1 MGELVMT
8 ELPEVARAELE
19 AARARLRGSRGLVVR
34 ASELVAGVVGSAATF
49 GLRRLRPP
57 PALQSRARGLAEV
70 ALRRAFDVAVVGMP
84 PSGLRA
90 RLEARTSRAAAA
102 ASGAVGG
109 FVGMLGFLP
118 DVTVTTLLIMR
129 RIAAIATEEGE
140 DLADPATR
148 AACLEVFAFGSGSL
162 DEPWEEGEEPELGY
176 WSARMLLQGRPL
188 VMLMSEAAAAYGVR
202 ISQKLA
208 LQAVPLIGAA
218 GGALVNGAFMAHYEG
233 LARAH
238 FTIRRLERTY
248 GEAAIHEAVAGE
260 SITDP
265 R

>member
-1 MGELVMT
+1 MSELVT
-8 ELPEVARAELE
+8 TDLPGTARAELE
-19 AARARLRGSRGLVVR
+19 AARTKLRGSRGLVVR
-34 ASELVAGVVGSAATF
+34 ASELLAGVVGSAAMF
-49 GLRRLRPP
+49 SIGQLRPP
-57 PALQSRARGLAEV
+57 PALRLRAGRLAET
-70 ALRRAFDVAVVGMP
+70 ALRRAFDIAVLGMP

-129 RIAAIATEEGE
+129 RIAAIAVEEGE

-148 AACLEVFAFGSGSL
+148 AACLEVFAFGTGSL

-202 ISQKLA
+202 VSQKLA
-208 LQAVPLIGAA
+208 FQAIPLIGAA
-218 GGALVNGAFMAHYEG
+218 GGALVNGAFMAHYER

-238 FTIRRLERTY
+238 YTIRRLERTN
-248 GEAAIHEAVAGE
+248 GEAAIREAAAE
-260 SITDP
+260 EISDP

>member
-1 MGELVMT
+1 
-8 ELPEVARAELE
+8 
-19 AARARLRGSRGLVVR
+19 
-34 ASELVAGVVGSAATF
+34 
-49 GLRRLRPP
+49 
-57 PALQSRARGLAEV
+57 
-70 ALRRAFDVAVVGMP
+70 
-84 PSGLRA
+84 
-90 RLEARTSRAAAA
+90 
-102 ASGAVGG
+102 
-109 FVGMLGFLP
+109 
-118 DVTVTTLLIMR
+118 
-129 RIAAIATEEGE
+129 
-140 DLADPATR
+140 
-148 AACLEVFAFGSGSL
+148 
-162 DEPWEEGEEPELGY
+162 
-176 WSARMLLQGRPL
+176 MLLQGRPL

-260 SITDP
+260 GISDP

>member
-1 MGELVMT
+1 MSELVT
-8 ELPEVARAELE
+8 TDLPGTARAELE
-19 AARARLRGSRGLVVR
+19 AARTKLRGSRGLVVR
-34 ASELVAGVVGSAATF
+34 ASELLAGVVGSAAMF
-49 GLRRLRPP
+49 SIGQLRPP
-57 PALQSRARGLAEV
+57 PALRLRAGRLAET
-70 ALRRAFDVAVVGMP
+70 ALRRAFDIAVLGMP

-129 RIAAIATEEGE
+129 RIAAIAVEEGE

-148 AACLEVFAFGSGSL
+148 AACLEVFAFGTGSL

-202 ISQKLA
+202 VSQKLA

-248 GEAAIHEAVAGE
+248 GEGAIREAAAEEV
-260 SITDP
+260 SDP